1 MHKRKKEM
9 TIVYTCIT
17 FKLTDK
23 HFCINFHYDFIIIIY
38 LIPSIVFA
46 ILNSPFLKKFF
57 LRDLLYNIE
66 IMNSKFIFLRFRQ
79 VIYLFLT
86 ISRILI
92 SQFLWFIIYESFKNI
107 AIFFN
112 NILYKYNII
121 CKNINSNWLSISK

>member
-1 MHKRKKEM
+1 MHKRKKKM

-46 ILNSPFLKKFF
+46 ILNSPFLRKFF

-121 CKNINSNWLSISK
+121 CKNINLNWLSISK